1 MMNKQRKLSIVLL
14 AGVLLLTSFSG
25 NAMAWVSAACTD
37 ITNRA
42 SLTFFVGGVDQGILE
57 SSPTGNTNL
66 GATNGTDTLVR
77 VDSKVDLDVSLLSAQ
92 PLNATGVDQVLT
104 FRITNLGN
112 DTQQYGLQL
121 FEGVDT
127 TDDDFDMSSVRV
139 YVDANNDETWD
150 AGDTLIN
157 SDIGGTGPA
166 FGVDL
171 SALTG
176 DVLGAVGANDNTL
189 AVFVVSNV
197 PAGQPS
203 TETAA
208 YALRAIS
215 YQSVAAGGGISITDS
230 VANGGIEANNSC
242 GNPVVIGDVLE
253 TNAPVGGVT
262 DEARDGAAFDSGA
275 YTVLAGGVSVAKA
288 VNTITPF
295 IWDPVNLGVSPQAI
309 PGAYVQ
315 YQITVSNAAGAAP
328 ATLTQITDTLVSQLL
343 FDVDLINNSG
353 PGNPES
359 GTNGEGFKVTHSSG
373 RSLVALPSP
382 TYYTSTD
389 GDADGVS
396 ITGATITAVFA
407 DILPAEAGYQAGELK
422 AGESVT
428 VTFNAIIQ

>member
-1 MMNKQRKLSIVLL
+1 MNEHRKLSIVLL
-14 AGVLLLTSFSG
+14 AGVLLLTSFTG

-57 SSPTGNTNL
+57 SSPTGNSTL

-127 TDDDFDMSSVRV
+127 TDDDFDMSNVRV

-166 FGVDL
+166 FGADL

-176 DVLGAVGANDNTL
+176 DVLGDVGANDNTI
-189 AVFVVSNV
+189 AVFVVSDV

-215 YQSVAAGGGISITDS
+215 YQSAATGGGISIT
-230 VANGGIEANNSC
+230 GGVYPAGTIANNSC
-242 GNPVVIGDVLE
+242 GNPVVVGDVLE
-253 TNAPVGGVT
+253 TNTAVGGVT
-262 DEARDGAAFDSGA
+262 DAAGDGAAFDSGE
-275 YTVLAGGVSVAKA
+275 YTVLAGGVSVQKLQS
-288 VNTITPF
+288 I
-295 IWDPVNLGVSPQAI
+295 IWDPVNLGASPQAI

-315 YQITVSNAAGAAP
+315 YQIVVSNAGGAAP
-328 ATLTQITDTLVSQLL
+328 ANLTEITDALVTQLT
-343 FDVDLINNSG
+343 FDVDLATAG
-353 PGNPES
+353 PGTFEDALGN
-359 GTNGEGFKVTHSSG
+359 GFKVTHSSG
-373 RSLVALPSP
+373 RALSTPL
-382 TYYTSTD
+382 YYTSTD
-389 GDADGVS
+389 GDADGAS
-396 ITGATITAVFA
+396 ITAGTITAVYA
-407 DILPAEAGYQAGELK
+407 TLLPAEVGPPVYAAGELL

-428 VTFNAIIQ
+428 LTFNAIIQ